1 MKTAYDLLLE
11 APDSQVMRLKLAYLY
26 IASGNFLDAA
36 HFLDNAAKETDGDF
50 SCGCSELS
58 NYCYSCLSAA
68 KISHC

>member
-36 HFLDNAAKETDGDF
+36 HFLENAAQETDGDF

-58 NYCYSCLSAA
+58 NFCYQRLATERLS
-68 KISHC
+68 H